1 MAVLGTLLFLNLVS
15 MYIWMKTLVLTSFQM
30 VLWGLCWNRVYPKQI
45 VKGRRPEKKI
55 VSVFDYV
62 KKKAYLFDKHEKKGK
77 KKN

>member
-1 MAVLGTLLFLNLVS
+1 MGVLASLLAMNLIS
-15 MYIWMKTLVLTSFQM
+15 MFIWLKTIVLTSFQM

-62 KKKAYLFDKHEKKGK
+62 KKRAYLFDKHDK
-77 KKN
+77 KKKQH